1 MDTLSLAQNISFAAA
16 LAAFALSLSA
26 RTAAWW
32 RPAGWTALAAL
43 TLLLGLIWKETG
55 RPPMSNQHESLLV
68 TACFTAAAALCAR
81 GRATAVRPAALF
93 LLCALL
99 AGASLARRDLSP
111 LMPALRSNWLIFHV
125 LTAMAAYAALGVAG
139 VYGAWAFLTKKEQQA
154 APAVRSLIKAGFL
167 LLAAGIITGSV
178 WAEAAWGSYW
188 SWDPKEIWSLITWL
202 FYAGLLHMNKTGGAG
217 ATALCRLAVLGLF
230 LVIFTY
236 LGVNFLLGGLHS
248 YA

>member
-1 MDTLSLAQNISFAAA
+1 MDTLSLTQNVSFAAGV
-16 LAAFALSLSA
+16 AAFALSLSA

-32 RPAGWTALAAL
+32 RPAAWISLAAV

-55 RPPMSNQHESLLV
+55 RPPMSNIHESLLV
-68 TACFTAAAALCAR
+68 TAWFTAAAVLYAR
-81 GRATAVRPAALF
+81 GRAAAVRPAALF

-99 AGASLARRDLSP
+99 AGAALARRDLSP

-125 LTAMAAYAALGVAG
+125 LTCMAAYAALGMAG
-139 VYGAWAFLTKKEQQA
+139 VYGARAFLLKKEEEA
-154 APAVRSLIKAGFL
+154 APLVRSLIKGGFL

-178 WAEAAWGSYW
+178 WADTAWGSYW

-202 FYAGLLHMNKTGGAG
+202 FYAGLLHMNRTGRAG
-217 ATALCRLAVLGLF
+217 AAALCRLAVLGLF
-230 LVIFTY
+230 LVLFTY

>member
-16 LAAFALSLSA
+16 IAAFALSLYGG
-26 RTAAWW
+26 RPGWW
-32 RPAGWTALAAL
+32 RPAAWTSLAAL
-43 TLLLGLIWKETG
+43 TALLALLWTETG

-68 TACFTAAAALCAR
+68 TAWFAAAASIYAR
-81 GRATAVRPAALF
+81 GRAAQVRPAALF

-111 LMPALRSNWLIFHV
+111 LMPALRSNWLVFHV

-139 VYGAWAFLTKKEQQA
+139 VYGAWSFLAKKEEQA
-154 APAVRSLIKAGFL
+154 APALRALVKLGFL
-167 LLAAGIITGSV
+167 LLTAGIITGSV

-202 FYAGLLHMNKTGGAG
+202 FYAGLLHMSKTGRAG
-217 ATALCRLAVLGLF
+217 AAALCRLAVLGLF
-230 LVIFTY
+230 LVIFTW

>member
-1 MDTLSLAQNISFAAA
+1 MDTLSLAQNLSFAAA
-16 LAAFALSLSA
+16 LAAFALSLSR

-32 RPAGWTALAAL
+32 RPAAWTSLAAL
-43 TLLLGLIWKETG
+43 TALMIMLWRETG
-55 RPPMSNQHESLLV
+55 RPPMSNLHESLLV
-68 TACFTAAAALCAR
+68 TAWFTAAAALCAR
-81 GRATAVRPAALF
+81 GRAAAVRPAALF
-93 LLCALL
+93 LLCVLL

-111 LMPALRSNWLIFHV
+111 LMPALRSNWLVFHV
-125 LTAMAAYAALGVAG
+125 LTAMASYAALGVAG
-139 VYGAWAFLTKKEQQA
+139 IYGAWAFLTKKEEQA
-154 APAVRSLIKAGFL
+154 APAVRSLVKGGFL
-167 LLAAGIITGSV
+167 LLAAGIITGSI

-202 FYAGLLHMNKTGGAG
+202 FYAGLLHMSKTGRTGAV
-217 ATALCRLAVLGLF
+217 ALCRLAVLGLF